1 MKRGY
6 IGGAT
11 FTQRSQALA
20 EERRRHL
27 AEVEAFQA
35 RQQAMRG
42 DLEKLQSMLQDPRS
56 LRQYLS
62 ILEASSGQ
70 EVTPGSGLEVPLTK
84 AEFEVAMSRR
94 EQAIRAQFEKALTSM
109 QSQFSEMSR
118 SREVSQ
124 HSLAFDRYLEKF
136 LDENKGLDELYD
148 RQELIEAIKRD
159 AGQRVAFQAQTDPQS
174 VRDWQEFSLRELET
188 AAKRRLE
195 RVSPYL
201 ANRQKLDA
209 ISTPATPGSGMVP
222 PVPGAPAPMPQPK
235 APLKLGSKEML
246 AAVSEFVTGGGQ
258 APA

>member
-11 FTQRSQALA
+11 WTQRSQALA
-20 EERRRHL
+20 EERRRFQS
-27 AEVEAFQA
+27 EVEAFQA

-42 DLEKLQSMLQDPRS
+42 DLEKLQTMLQDPRS

-70 EVTPGSGLEVPLTK
+70 EVTPGSGLDVPLTK
-84 AEFEVAMSRR
+84 AEFEVALQRR
-94 EQAIRAQFEKALTSM
+94 EQALRGQFEKALSSM
-109 QSQFSEMSR
+109 QTQFSEMSR
-118 SREVSQ
+118 HREVSQ

-148 RQELIEAIKRD
+148 RSELIEAIKRD
-159 AGQRVAFQAQTDPQS
+159 AGQRVAFQAQTNPQE
-174 VRDWQEFSLRELET
+174 VRDWQEFSLRELEA

-195 RVSPYL
+195 RVTPYL

-209 ISTPATPGSGMVP
+209 IATPASPSVGMVP

-235 APLKLGSKEML
+235 AAMKLGSKEML
-246 AAVSEFVTGGGQ
+246 AAINEFVTNGGT
-258 APA
+258 PA